1 MTLHFRLE
9 FAAAVSNRHGRE
21 GVLTIHR
28 IANSTVSEETSYSC
42 GSLTFMKAS
51 IASSD
56 SSPVFFV
63 PGDNDSVSLT
73 PHFHVDFSAGHARQ
87 AIPSIYPPA
96 ENTGH
101 GDVLLRQSVV
111 HMCGGV

>member
-1 MTLHFRLE
+1 MTLLFRLE

-28 IANSTVSEETSYSC
+28 IANSIVSEETSYSC

-87 AIPSIYPPA
+87 AIPSLYPPA